1 MKPAA
6 KPALKNKTAP
16 PERSKSRPAG
26 KDKVKGKALVEHMQE
41 HHDKAEPSTVQD
53 LITAGADLSVRG
65 KRRTSALMYACR
77 HRCVEIVN
85 LLVNA
90 GPNLNLKDGAN
101 GWTALSEACMRMGGK
116 AVNVD
121 IVQCLIDSG
130 ANLDLV
136 DSPTCIIR

>member
-1 MKPAA
+1 M
-6 KPALKNKTAP
+6 
-16 PERSKSRPAG
+16 
-26 KDKVKGKALVEHMQE
+26 KGKALVEHMQE
-41 HHDKAEPSTVQD
+41 HLDKAEPSTVQD
-53 LITAGADLSVRG
+53 LITAGADLNVRG

-90 GPNLNLKDGAN
+90 GANLNLKDGAN

-116 AVNVD
+116 AVDVD